1 MSIEQITNMDI
12 TDKGGMFDITKNF
25 SKFIYNGKEWT
36 YIATGLVREVFRSD
50 CGNFVIKI
58 PKSEYRFD
66 HNILEWK
73 VYRDAPDWCKDH
85 IAKTELTK
93 ENYVIQEYVRV
104 NPDAGNFY
112 REIGKREA
120 DGKLVI
126 FDCDIFL
133 DSRMKKPEQGFRYQQ
148 VFCKSNSFGEASIR
162 AKQLPKDLAKVQRK
176 SRQKYFPNLD
186 NQKYKEINGIIYID
200 EIEVPLDIA
209 TECGFTY
216 ESNLGYE

>member
-1 MSIEQITNMDI
+1 MSTEQSVIKDI
-12 TDKGGMFDITKNF
+12 TDKGGMFDITKQF
-25 SKFIYNGKEWT
+25 SRFIYNSKEWT

-66 HNILEWK
+66 HNILEWE
-73 VYRDAPDWCKDH
+73 VYRDAPDWCKEH

-93 ENYVIQEYVRV
+93 ENYVIQEYVKV
-104 NPDAGNFY
+104 NLDAGNFY
-112 REIGKREA
+112 REIGNREA

-148 VFCKSNSFGEASIR
+148 VFCKSSSFGTASIK
-162 AKQLPKDLAKVQRK
+162 AKELAKKQRLT
-176 SRQKYFPNLD
+176 RQNYFPNID
-186 NQKYKEINGIIYID
+186 NQKYREIGNTIYID
-200 EIEVPLDIA
+200 ELEVPLDIA

-216 ESNLGYE
+216 ESKLGYE